1 METLRLIL
9 RYAHLIA
16 FAGLLGGA
24 FVQYVL
30 GTLRINRVMYGGAIG
45 MLVTGVLL
53 AAPFDR
59 DPPLDHTKIVV
70 KAVIAVLIF
79 IMVFVV
85 RNKETVAKGHFH
97 AIVGMTLLNAAVAV
111 FWR

>member
-16 FAGLLGGA
+16 FAALLGGA
-24 FVQYVL
+24 LVQYVL
-30 GTLRINRVMYGGAIG
+30 GTLRINRVMLGGAIG

-53 AAPFDR
+53 AAPLGR
-59 DPPLDHTKIVV
+59 ELDYTKITV

-85 RNKETVAKGHFH
+85 RKKDSIKAGHFH
-97 AIVGMTLLNAAVAV
+97 AIVGMTLLNAAIAV